1 MAGNANSGRSAG
13 FRHNENTRAR
23 IKASHIINRLAA
35 DFNRKDGS
43 KTPALT
49 DAQIKIGFGLLRKVL
64 PDLQGI
70 VLSGDA
76 DNPVVT
82 KIIEEVVDPKK

>member
-1 MAGNANSGRSAG
+1 MAGNKNSGRRPG
-13 FRHNENTRAR
+13 YKHLENTRQKIR
-23 IKASHIINRLAA
+23 ASNIVTRLQT
-35 DFNRKDGS
+35 DLFS
-43 KTPALT
+43 KKPTLT
-49 DAQIKIGFGLLRKVL
+49 DGQIRIGFGLLRKMV

-82 KIIEEVVDPKK
+82 RIIEEIVDPSVVKKK